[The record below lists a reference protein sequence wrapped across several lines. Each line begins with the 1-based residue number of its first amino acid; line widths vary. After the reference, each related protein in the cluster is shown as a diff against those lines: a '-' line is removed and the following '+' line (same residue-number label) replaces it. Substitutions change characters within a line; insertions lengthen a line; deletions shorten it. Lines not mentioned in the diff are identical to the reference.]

1 MPHSVTTHETASARA
16 VILPPAVAR
25 TRNISAAALTGVRL
39 DAPQQDLARIVRSG
53 RLVALPALG
62 GILKI
67 TLPQQTPAHW
77 QDTMVLAG
85 PAGAIQFADG
95 ARLVRGLTGIDPRD
109 LPQLE
114 GEHIQWLAA
123 ALAGRLAETPFAEFQ
138 CLPSDADFNA
148 AGTLA
153 LRVQMQTPQHR
164 IDTVARAALATWKSL
179 FARTRWAHQR
189 TPLADL
195 QHLLL
200 PETVSLGRHT
210 LPAAMFRTLG
220 EGDVILPDTSR
231 FGPDGEGVVT
241 LGRKEVRVRYRAP
254 CSLEIIAVEGNV
266 SEETYLEE
274 EQHAGHDGSYG
285 NNAYDGAQGPAEG
298 EAPQEAY
305 GEAQEGYQE
314 EGYPQEGEASYE
326 EGEQGQPEE
335 EQYAQQEEQPAEAS
349 ADEYAEAPADE
360 HAEAPAEEYAEAYAV
375 ESAEEVDAVPV
386 TLHFQLGTV
395 ALPLGELRCLSEG
408 AVVML
413 NGGSP
418 AAIAIVAGGRTVG
431 RGEAV
436 DVDGSLGIRITQ
448 WQAQS

>member
-67 TLPQQTPAHW
+67 TVPQQAPTHW
-77 QDTMVLAG
+77 QDTMALAG

-109 LPQLE
+109 LPQVE

-123 ALAGRLAETPFAEFQ
+123 ALAGRLAETPFAEFH
-138 CLPSDADFNA
+138 CLPSDAGFNA

-189 TPLADL
+189 TPLADM

-210 LPAAMFRTLG
+210 LPAAVFRALA

-266 SEETYLEE
+266 SEEAYLE
-274 EQHAGHDGSYG
+274 EQHAGHDG
-285 NNAYDGAQGPAEG
+285 AYDNEHDGAQDMAEG
-298 EAPQEAY
+298 QAPQQAY
-305 GEAQEGYQE
+305 GDEQDGYQE
-314 EGYPQEGEASYE
+314 EDAAESYE
-326 EGEQGQPEE
+326 EGEPGQPED

-360 HAEAPAEEYAEAYAV
+360 QAEAPAEEYAEAYAV

-418 AAIAIVAGGRTVG
+418 AAIAIVAGGRMVG

>member
-62 GILKI
+62 GVLKI
-67 TLPQQTPAHW
+67 TVPQQTPAHW

-109 LPQLE
+109 LPQVE

-138 CLPSDADFNA
+138 CLPSDAGFNA
-148 AGTLA
+148 AGTLS

-189 TPLADL
+189 TPLADM

-210 LPAAMFRTLG
+210 LPTAMFRALA
-220 EGDVILPDTSR
+220 EGDIILPDTSR
-231 FGPDGEGVVT
+231 FGADGEGVVT
-241 LGRKEVRVRYRAP
+241 LGRREIRVRYRAP

-274 EQHAGHDGSYG
+274 EQHAGHDGSY
-285 NNAYDGAQGPAEG
+285 DGAQDGAQDMAEG

-305 GEAQEGYQE
+305 GEAQDGYQE
-314 EGYPQEGEASYE
+314 EGEAESYE
-326 EGEQGQPEE
+326 EEEHGQSEH
-335 EQYAQQEEQPAEAS
+335 EQYGQQEEQHAEAS
-349 ADEYAEAPADE
+349 ADQYAEAPADE
-360 HAEAPAEEYAEAYAV
+360 QAEAPAEEYAEAYAV
-375 ESAEEVDAVPV
+375 ENAEDVDAVPV

>member
-25 TRNISAAALTGVRL
+25 TRHISAAALAGVRL

-62 GILKI
+62 GILKLSVPEH
-67 TLPQQTPAHW
+67 LPTHW
-77 QDTMVLAG
+77 HDTMALAG

-109 LPQLE
+109 LPQVE

-138 CLPSDADFNA
+138 CLPSDAGFHA
-148 AGTLA
+148 AGTLP

-164 IDTVARAALATWKSL
+164 IDTVARATLATWKSL
-179 FARTRWAHQR
+179 FARTRWSHQR
-189 TPLADL
+189 TPLADM

-231 FGPDGEGVVT
+231 FGPDGEGVVS
-241 LGRKEVRVRYRAP
+241 LGRREVRVRYRAP

-274 EQHAGHDGSYG
+274 QQHAGHDGHDQ
-285 NNAYDGAQGPAEG
+285 AYDETQGMAEG
-298 EAPQEAY
+298 EAPQQAY
-305 GEAQEGYQE
+305 GEQQEGYE
-314 EGYPQEGEASYE
+314 EGYPEEGEAAQQ
-326 EGEQGQPEE
+326 EGAEAGAQDYADEGQYPQEE
-335 EQYAQQEEQPAEAS
+335 EQPVEA
-349 ADEYAEAPADE
+349 ADGYAEAPADE
-360 HAEAPAEEYAEAYAV
+360 QAEAPAEEYAEAYAI
-375 ESAEEVDAVPV
+375 ENTEDVDAVPV